1 VKINRCDVLRL
12 LGAAGIVWL
21 FLMAV
26 APGVLAHS
34 TQGRIK
40 VPLEKEMITVDDAAY
55 FIEAYVYRHLY
66 TDKTSATKDRFF
78 VRDFLGLEQDGQTA
92 AVHFMVLD
100 KKTNAA
106 FADKIEIRRAEN
118 GVWHYQSPE
127 GAGPIEIFTYVLK
140 GQYYREKYGVL
151 IIIASAALLF
161 ALLVTAVYLKKRA
174 KTKLRA
180 FEEKYLKGSEKQ
192 EPADDDESA
201 APYVA

>member
-1 VKINRCDVLRL
+1 MKTSRCDVSRL
-12 LGAAGIVWL
+12 LWAAGIVWL
-21 FLMAV
+21 FLMAG

-40 VPLEKEMITVDDAAY
+40 VPLEKEMVTVDDAAY

-66 TDKTSATKDRFF
+66 TDKTSGTKDRFF
-78 VRDFLGLEQDGQTA
+78 VREFLGLEQDGQTA
-92 AVHFMVLD
+92 VVHFMVLD

-118 GVWHYQSPE
+118 GVWHYQPPE
-127 GAGPIEIFTYVLK
+127 GVAPIEIYTYVLK
-140 GQYYREKYGVL
+140 GHYYREKYGVL

-174 KTKLRA
+174 KTNLRS
-180 FEEKYLKGSEKQ
+180 FEEKYLRGSEKQ
-192 EPADDDESA
+192 EPVDDGESA